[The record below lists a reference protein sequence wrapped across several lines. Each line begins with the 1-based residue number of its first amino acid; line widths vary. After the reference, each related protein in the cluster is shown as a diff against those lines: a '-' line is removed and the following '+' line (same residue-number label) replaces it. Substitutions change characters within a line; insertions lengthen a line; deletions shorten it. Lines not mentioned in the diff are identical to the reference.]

1 MSLGGN
7 SDEGKI
13 SELVQ
18 KIIPV
23 AEVKSN
29 ASGELIFSLP
39 AADSKSFGDLFESL
53 ERSKVEF
60 DIGNFGLSITT
71 MEDVFLRFISVEF
84 VIKNSIKPHHSVL
97 IYYIFVKLGSVLWQN
112 KGINYKGNKVK

>member
-7 SDEGKI
+7 SDEEKI
-13 SELVQ
+13 SELVK

-53 ERSKVEF
+53 ERNKVEF

-71 MEDVFLRFISVEF
+71 MEDVFLRYPKCRIR
-84 VIKNSIKPHHSVL
+84 
-97 IYYIFVKLGSVLWQN
+97 
-112 KGINYKGNKVK
+112 

>member
-7 SDEGKI
+7 SDEEKI
-13 SELVQ
+13 SQLVK
-18 KIIPV
+18 KIIQV

-53 ERSKVEF
+53 EQSKAEF

-71 MEDVFLRFISVEF
+71 MEDVFLRF
-84 VIKNSIKPHHSVL
+84 HSF
-97 IYYIFVKLGSVLWQN
+97 IRRN
-112 KGINYKGNKVK
+112 

>member
-7 SDEGKI
+7 SDEEKI

-71 MEDVFLRFISVEF
+71 MEDVFLRFHNCRICYQQL
-84 VIKNSIKPHHSVL
+84 H
-97 IYYIFVKLGSVLWQN
+97 
-112 KGINYKGNKVK
+112 

>member
-53 ERSKVEF
+53 ERNKVEF

-71 MEDVFLRFISVEF
+71 MEDVFLRFHKCRIRNEEL
-84 VIKNSIKPHHSVL
+84 N
-97 IYYIFVKLGSVLWQN
+97 
-112 KGINYKGNKVK
+112 